1 MLPNDANSQETP
13 SDEALLAPQ
22 RQVGENKNIMG
33 YHVVCTLLLLKMR
46 ESAAPKLQS
55 SSDSHLQKWYRLLE
69 PGTYFRENGDSEE
82 SKHGHRQ
89 RERKQDPVW
98 KSQDY

>member
-1 MLPNDANSQETP
+1 MKPFL
-13 SDEALLAPQ
+13 ALQ
-22 RQVGENKNIMG
+22 RQVSENKNIMG
-33 YHVVCTLLLLKMR
+33 YHVVCTLMLLKMR
-46 ESAAPKLQS
+46 ESAASMPQS
-55 SSDSHLQKWYRLLE
+55 SSDSHLRKWYRLLG
-69 PGTYFRENGDSEE
+69 PGIYFRENGDSEE